1 MRTDWKQLETIIDP
15 AQLLRIAEE
24 IAGSIYLKS
33 SETGRFDI
41 FSSLPECVASLDKSN
56 LPDGLELHQKIRQIY
71 KELIPDA
78 GLAPIPFISG
88 LMGYV
93 GYDAATSMQGLT
105 IKATIR
111 TALPAAYIGHY
122 TWSYVYDHLLQR
134 GYITFSPL
142 CPESVRTEVLA
153 LLSAPPAD
161 TDKAATASQPH
172 WQAMISFDDY
182 GKQFI
187 QAKRYIEEGDV
198 YQINLAQAFHAD
210 FHGRPSA
217 LFESLNRE
225 IQTPYSA
232 FINPGQNSS
241 ILSFSPEQFI
251 AVQGKRILTR
261 PIKGTLRNN
270 GEPCEALTLAS
281 SPKNRAE
288 NVMIVDLMRNDLGRV
303 CTNFSIRVP
312 RLCKVETY
320 RNVHHLVSTVEGE
333 LREDCDALDAFFA
346 CLPGGSITGAPK
358 HRAMQIIAELESCE
372 RDAYCGSAFYFS
384 GDGTFDSN
392 ILIRTIIQSDHHLF
406 CWGGGGIV
414 ADSVLEQEYAESL
427 IKVQNLTG
435 IASPFS

>member
-15 AQLLRIAEE
+15 ANLLRIAGE
-24 IAGSIYLKS
+24 ISGSIYLKS
-33 SETGRFDI
+33 NTGRFDI
-41 FSSLPECVASLDKSN
+41 FSSMPERVISLNKNSLPAA
-56 LPDGLELHQKIRQIY
+56 QKLLQEARQIY
-71 KELIPDA
+71 KKLIPVT
-78 GLAPIPFISG
+78 GLVPVPFISG

-93 GYDAATSMQGLT
+93 GYDAATSTHGLT
-105 IKATIR
+105 VKTTINS
-111 TALPAAYIGHY
+111 ALPAAFIGHY
-122 TWSYVYDHLLQR
+122 TWSYVYDHQLQR

-142 CPESVRTEVLA
+142 CAESVRTEVLA
-153 LLSAPPAD
+153 MLSAPLDKTD
-161 TDKAATASQPH
+161 TSATASAPH

-182 GKQFI
+182 RKRFI
-187 QAKRYIEEGDV
+187 QAKRYIEEGDA
-198 YQINLAQAFHAD
+198 YQINLAQAFRAE
-210 FHGRPSA
+210 FQGRPSS
-217 LFESLNRE
+217 LFESLNQR

-232 FINPGQNSS
+232 FINPGQRSS

-251 AVQGKRILTR
+251 AVQGRRVLTR
-261 PIKGTLRNN
+261 PIKGTLRNS
-270 GEPCEALTLAS
+270 GDPSEALTLAN

-288 NVMIVDLMRNDLGRV
+288 NVMIVDLMRNDLSRV

-312 RLCKVETY
+312 SLCKVETY

-333 LREDCDALDAFFA
+333 LRNDCDALAAFFA

-358 HRAMQIIAELESCE
+358 HRAMQIIAELEPCE

-392 ILIRTIIQSDHHLF
+392 ILIRTIVQSDHQLF

-414 ADSVLEQEYAESL
+414 ADSILEQEYAESL